1 MQILNNFF
9 RTVWKTARQ
18 KRGVGFYFSL
28 AAFAS
33 ALGMLILYNQT
44 GITTFTP
51 ILSEK
56 VVALLG
62 VCIALSV
69 LFAVFEIKLGKY
81 LLYLFCFWMWLEY
94 LISEASYIS
103 NVFVSIDGNS
113 FSSNFILTVV
123 FGLLAWLLALIAAI
137 LQKAE
142 IGSAKNAASVMAEEA
157 EIKQ

>member
-1 MQILNNFF
+1 
-9 RTVWKTARQ
+9 
-18 KRGVGFYFSL
+18 
-28 AAFAS
+28 
-33 ALGMLILYNQT
+33 MLILYNQT